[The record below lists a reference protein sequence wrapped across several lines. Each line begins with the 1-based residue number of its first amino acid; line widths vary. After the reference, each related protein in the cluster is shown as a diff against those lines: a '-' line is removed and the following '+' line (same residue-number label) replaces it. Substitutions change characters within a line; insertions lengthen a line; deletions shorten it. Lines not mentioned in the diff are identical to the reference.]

1 MYFIGWFYGEIHIFM
16 TTKLKDEKLMNF
28 TQAELSGYL
37 QVFWQFSWPQWLIF
51 SLIVNIFLY
60 LFSIGLYIF
69 IEKTCRKSQL
79 QEKNH
84 PVTRSDFYLS
94 LLTIGCNSFVMLLGA
109 FLWKKVWIVPG
120 QTESVIGIIAE
131 VAVLLL
137 LMDFLMYLFHFAA
150 HLPLVYKVLH
160 GKHHEHISTNF
171 LSLFVLHPLETIG
184 FGLMM
189 LVILTGYD
197 FSVISISIYLLLNL
211 IWGTIG
217 HLNREFFPASF
228 DRFFVGTTRFH
239 NQHHLDE
246 SKNFGFYTSIWDRL
260 FGTYK

>member
-1 MYFIGWFYGEIHIFM
+1 MYFIGWFYGEIHTFM
-16 TTKLKDEKLMNF
+16 TIKQKDERLMNF

-37 QVFWQFSWPQWLIF
+37 QVFWQFSWLQWMIF
-51 SLIVNIFLY
+51 SLIANIFLY
-60 LFSIGLYIF
+60 LFSIGLYVF

-109 FLWKKVWIVPG
+109 FLWKKGWIVPG

-197 FSVISISIYLLLNL
+197 FSVISISIYLLFNL

-246 SKNFGFYTSIWDRL
+246 TKNFGFYTSIWDRL
-260 FGTYK
+260 FRTYK

>member
-1 MYFIGWFYGEIHIFM
+1 
-16 TTKLKDEKLMNF
+16 MNF
-28 TQAELSGYL
+28 NQTELSGYL
-37 QVFWQFSWPQWLIF
+37 QVFWQFSWPQWIIF
-51 SLIVNIFLY
+51 SLVINIFLY
-60 LFSIGLYIF
+60 LFSIGLYVF

-94 LLTIGCNSFVMLLGA
+94 LITVVCNSFVLLLGA
-109 FLWKKVWIVPG
+109 FLWKTGWIVLG
-120 QTESVIGIIAE
+120 QSQSVIGIIAE
-131 VAVLLL
+131 VVALLL
-137 LMDFLMYLFHFAA
+137 LMDLLMYFFHFAA
-150 HLPLVYKVLH
+150 HLPFIYTMLH
-160 GKHHEHISTNF
+160 GKHHEHVSTNF
-171 LSLFVLHPLETIG
+171 LSLFVLHPFETVG

-189 LVILTGYD
+189 LVLLIGYD
-197 FSVISISIYLLLNL
+197 FSVTSVSIYLLINL

-217 HLNREFFPASF
+217 HLNREFFPVSF
-228 DRFFVGTTRFH
+228 DRFLVGTTRFH

>member
-1 MYFIGWFYGEIHIFM
+1 MYFIGWFYGEIHTFM

-28 TQAELSGYL
+28 NPTELSGYL

-109 FLWKKVWIVPG
+109 FLWKKGWIVPG

-189 LVILTGYD
+189 LVILIGYD

-260 FGTYK
+260 FRTYK

>member
-1 MYFIGWFYGEIHIFM
+1 MYFIGWFYGEIHTFM

-28 TQAELSGYL
+28 NPTELSGYL

-109 FLWKKVWIVPG
+109 FLWKKGWIVPG

>member
-1 MYFIGWFYGEIHIFM
+1 
-16 TTKLKDEKLMNF
+16 MNF

-84 PVTRSDFYLS
+84 PITRSDFYLS

-109 FLWKKVWIVPG
+109 FLWKKGWIVPG

-189 LVILTGYD
+189 LVILIGYD

-260 FGTYK
+260 FRTYK

>member
-1 MYFIGWFYGEIHIFM
+1 
-16 TTKLKDEKLMNF
+16 MNF

-109 FLWKKVWIVPG
+109 FLWKKGWIVPG

-189 LVILTGYD
+189 LVLLVGHD

-260 FGTYK
+260 FGTHK

>member
-1 MYFIGWFYGEIHIFM
+1 MYFIGWFYGEIYTFM
-16 TTKLKDEKLMNF
+16 TIKLKDEKLMNF
-28 TQAELSGYL
+28 NPTELSGYL

-109 FLWKKVWIVPG
+109 FLWKKGWIVPG

-184 FGLMM
+184 FGLMI
-189 LVILTGYD
+189 LVLLVGHD

>member
-1 MYFIGWFYGEIHIFM
+1 
-16 TTKLKDEKLMNF
+16 MNF

-94 LLTIGCNSFVMLLGA
+94 LLTIGCNSFVMLFGA
-109 FLWKKVWIVPG
+109 FLWKKGWIVPG

-189 LVILTGYD
+189 LVLLVGHD

-217 HLNREFFPASF
+217 HLNREFFPSSF

-260 FGTYK
+260 FRTYK